1 MMRASVLLAAA
12 MLLPATSLGDDS
24 AINALW
30 NDSGT
35 KGEIGFWIY
44 PLYGQCPELR
54 TKAKPLVF
62 APKVRGPE
70 HSVAALR
77 YCFQLPERPEMPL
90 ILCDSGIVRFSQE
103 EKSGRYRGTYS
114 FVMADGSK
122 RDGSFYAQ
130 YCAKGGS

>member
-1 MMRASVLLAAA
+1 MRAAVLLAAA
-12 MLLPATSLGDDS
+12 LLLPATTVGDDGT
-24 AINALW
+24 INALW

-44 PLYGQCPELR
+44 PVFGHCPELR

-62 APKVRGPE
+62 SPKVQRTE
-70 HSVAALR
+70 HSIADLQ
-77 YCFQLPERPEMPL
+77 YCFQLPDRSEMPL
-90 ILCDSGIVRFSQE
+90 VQCKSGAVRMTQD
-103 EKSGRYRGTYS
+103 EKSKRYRGNYS

-122 RDGSFYAQ
+122 REGSFHAQ

>member
-1 MMRASVLLAAA
+1 MRAMVFLAAA
-12 MLLPATSLGDDS
+12 TLLPATSLGDDS
-24 AINALW
+24 SINAFW

-62 APKVRGPE
+62 SPKVRRPE
-70 HSVAALR
+70 HSVSELR

-90 ILCDSGIVRFSQE
+90 LMCETGAVRLSQDD
-103 EKSGRYRGTYS
+103 KSGRYSGEYS

-122 RDGSFYAQ
+122 REGSFYAQ

>member
-1 MMRASVLLAAA
+1 MRATVLFAAA

-24 AINALW
+24 TINALW

-44 PLYGQCPELR
+44 PLYGQCPDLR

-62 APKVRGPE
+62 APKVRRPE
-70 HSVAALR
+70 HSVADLQ

-90 ILCDSGIVRFSQE
+90 IMYKGGNVRLSQD

-122 RDGSFYAQ
+122 REGSFYAQ

>member
-1 MMRASVLLAAA
+1 MRATALLTAV
-12 MLLPATSLGDDS
+12 MLLPATALGDDE

-44 PLYGQCPELR
+44 PVSGQCPELR

-62 APKVRGPE
+62 SPKVRRAE
-70 HSVAALR
+70 HSVGDLQ

-90 ILCDSGIVRFSQE
+90 VQCTRGTVRMTQD
-103 EKSGRYRGTYS
+103 EKSKRYRGNYS

-122 RDGSFYAQ
+122 REGSFYAQ